1 MNRTLTCIACPLG
14 CTLSV
19 ELEGKDI
26 ISVSGNT
33 CPRGKDYAI
42 SECTHPVRTL
52 TTTMRC
58 ENGEL
63 VSVKTSK
70 PIPKERVFD
79 ALAVINKTVARLPI
93 AVGDVLIT
101 DLFGSDVVATMEKR
115 K

>member
-1 MNRTLTCIACPLG
+1 MNRALTCIACPLG

-33 CPRGKDYAI
+33 CPRGKEYAI
-42 SECTHPVRTL
+42 SECTQPVRTL

-93 AVGDVLIT
+93 AVGDVLIS
-101 DLFGSDVVATMEKR
+101 DLLGCDVLATMEKR

>member
-33 CPRGKDYAI
+33 CPRGKEYAI

-93 AVGDVLIT
+93 AVGDVLIS

>member
-33 CPRGKDYAI
+33 CPRGKEYAI

>member
-33 CPRGKDYAI
+33 CPRGKEYAI

-58 ENGEL
+58 KNGEL

-101 DLFGSDVVATMEKR
+101 DLFGSDVLATTEKR

>member
-33 CPRGKDYAI
+33 CPRGKEYAI

-58 ENGEL
+58 KNGEL